1 MEELIEFYSYIEQLK
16 CVTRYK
22 SFKAMH
28 ENVAGHIFGTLFVAY
43 DLMAKYDLKLNKS
56 HVLEL
61 LLFHDLA
68 EAGMKFDIEAP
79 NSAGN
84 ANIKQ
89 LKHIE
94 EVNKIS
100 AISEKFKKP
109 YIIKFFNEFEEKQT
123 REALFANLVDK
134 IEAQNHMIQNKCK
147 DLQVLEYYNFIINF
161 ADKYVLHFPEL
172 NGVVEQLK
180 QKLKS
185 FIPENL
191 K

>member
-1 MEELIEFYSYIEQLK
+1 M
-16 CVTRYK
+16 
-22 SFKAMH
+22 
-28 ENVAGHIFGTLFVAY
+28 
-43 DLMAKYDLKLNKS
+43 
-56 HVLEL
+56 
-61 LLFHDLA
+61 FHDLA

-147 DLQVLEYYNFIINF
+147 DLQVLEDYNFIINF